1 MWSWSLQGDVASGP
15 GDEVDVLLGKLLQP
29 APVGAEGTCLVDPQL
44 SHPQKPLRGPF
55 VLG

>member
-1 MWSWSLQGDVASGP
+1 MASGP
-15 GDEVDVLLGKLLQP
+15 GDEVDMLLGKLLQP
-29 APVGAEGTCLVDPQL
+29 APVGTEGTCLVDPQL